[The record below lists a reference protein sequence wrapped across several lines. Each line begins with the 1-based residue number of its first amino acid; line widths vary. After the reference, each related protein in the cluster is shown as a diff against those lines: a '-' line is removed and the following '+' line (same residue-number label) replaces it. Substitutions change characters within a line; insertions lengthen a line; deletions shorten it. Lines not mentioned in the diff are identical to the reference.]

1 MGGHMRVFSEIES
14 LQADFPGFVIWGE
27 IIMGRVTYVAQARAE
42 GTNPRVVTARSL
54 ERLRARLEEPLVS
67 FDPTRPN
74 VARVYDCLLGGKTN
88 FAVDRDEAARL
99 LKAYPLLGELA
110 RENRQ
115 FLARA
120 VTCVARQGVTQ
131 FIDVGAGL
139 PTSPNTHEI
148 AHQANPAA
156 RVAYVDNDPLVITHA
171 RCLLAKS
178 PGVVAVP
185 GDLRDPDAILGSP
198 ALAGLIDL
206 AEPVCVLLAAVLH
219 FLDTPTAAKV
229 TAAFTRA
236 MAPGS
241 YLVLSVGH
249 AGPGSMTAIHRA
261 YTAAPLHHHAEED
274 IGAFFSGLDLM
285 PPGLVAARSWYPPGS
300 VPPGPDLRGADL
312 RGADLRGTERA
323 ATVLA
328 GAGRKP
334 ALPRLLAPH
343 HQRNPAHPP
352 GRATAIALLQPADA
366 AT

>member
-1 MGGHMRVFSEIES
+1 MRVFGEMES

-27 IIMGRVTYVAQARAE
+27 TIMGRVTYVARARAE
-42 GTNPRVVTARSL
+42 GTNPHVVTARSL
-54 ERLRARLEEPLVS
+54 ERLRARLEEPLVP

-110 RENRQ
+110 WENRQ
-115 FLARA
+115 FLVRA
-120 VTCVARQGVTQ
+120 VAHIARQGVTQ

-139 PTSPNTHEI
+139 PASPNTHEI
-148 AHQANPAA
+148 AQLANPAA

-178 PGVVAVP
+178 AGVVAVP
-185 GDLRDPDAILGSP
+185 GDLRDPDAILSSP

-219 FLDTPTAAKV
+219 FLDTPAAAKV
-229 TAAFTRA
+229 TTALTRA

-249 AGPGSMTAIHRA
+249 AGPASMTAIHRA
-261 YTAAPLHHHAEED
+261 YTAARLHHHARGD
-274 IGAFFSGLDLM
+274 IGAFFNGLDLI
-285 PPGLVAARSWYPPGS
+285 PPGLVDARNWHPPGAR
-300 VPPGPDLRGADL
+300 PPGADL
-312 RGADLRGTERA
+312 HGAERA
-323 ATVLA
+323 ATILA
-328 GAGRKP
+328 GTGRKP
-334 ALPRLLAPH
+334 ALPRPLALH
-343 HQRNPAHPP
+343 YQRDPAHPP
-352 GRATAIALLQPADA
+352 GRAAAIALPQSADA

>member
-1 MGGHMRVFSEIES
+1 MRVFSEIES
-14 LQADFPGFVIWGE
+14 LQADFPGFVIWRE
-27 IIMGRVTYVAQARAE
+27 TTQGRVTYVARARAE
-42 GTNPRVVTARSL
+42 DTNPWVVTARNL
-54 ERLRARLEEPLVS
+54 ERLRARLEEPLVP

-74 VARVYDCLLGGKTN
+74 VARVYDYLLGGKTN
-88 FAVDRDEAARL
+88 FAADRDEAARL
-99 LKAYPLLGELA
+99 LKVYPLLGDLA
-110 RENRQ
+110 GENRQ

-120 VTCVARQGVTQ
+120 VRYVARQGVTQ

-148 AHQANPAA
+148 AQQTDLTA
-156 RVAYVDNDPLVITHA
+156 RVAYVDNDPVVITHA

-185 GDLRDPDAILGSP
+185 GDLRDPDAILASP
-198 ALAGLIDL
+198 ALTGLIDL
-206 AEPVCVLLAAVLH
+206 AEPVCVLLIAVLH

-249 AGPGSMTAIHRA
+249 ADPGNTAAIHRA
-261 YTAAPLHHHAEED
+261 YTAARLHHHARED
-274 IGAFFSGLDLM
+274 IGAFFSGLDLI
-285 PPGLVAARSWYPPGS
+285 PPGLVDARSWHPPSAGL
-300 VPPGPDLRGADL
+300 PGPGPRGA
-312 RGADLRGTERA
+312 ERA

-334 ALPRLLAPH
+334 ATLSRRTPH
-343 HQRNPAHPP
+343 PFPP
-352 GRATAIALLQPADA
+352 GAGREAAAGPRRATPGRTGRGRSGTPGRSTSGA
-366 AT
+366 A

>member
-27 IIMGRVTYVAQARAE
+27 TINGRVTYVARARAE

-54 ERLRARLEEPLVS
+54 ERLRARLEEPLVP

-74 VARVYDCLLGGKTN
+74 VARVYDYLLGGKTN
-88 FAVDRDEAARL
+88 FAADRDEAARL
-99 LKAYPLLGELA
+99 LEVYPPIRELA

-115 FLARA
+115 FLTRA
-120 VTCVARQGVTQ
+120 VTHVARQGVTQ
-131 FIDVGAGL
+131 FIDVGTGL

-148 AHQANPAA
+148 AQLADPAA
-156 RVAYVDNDPLVITHA
+156 RVAYVDNDPVVITHA

-178 PGVVAVP
+178 AGVVAVP

-198 ALAGLIDL
+198 ELASLIDL
-206 AEPVCVLLAAVLH
+206 AEPVCVLLVAVLH
-219 FLDTPTAAKV
+219 FLGTPTAAKV

-249 AGPGSMTAIHRA
+249 ADPGKMTAIHRA
-261 YTAAPLHHHAEED
+261 YTAARLHHHAGED
-274 IGAFFSGLDLM
+274 IRAFFSGLDLI
-285 PPGLVAARSWYPPGS
+285 PPGLVEARSWHPPGA
-300 VPPGPDLRGADL
+300 VPPSAGPPGADP
-312 RGADLRGTERA
+312 RGTERA

-334 ALPRLLAPH
+334 APADVSVSKTQSPLAST
-343 HQRNPAHPP
+343 ATP
-352 GRATAIALLQPADA
+352 GRISDA
-366 AT
+366 ADLPGLMHAN

>member
-1 MGGHMRVFSEIES
+1 MRVFSEIES
-14 LQADFPGFVIWGE
+14 LQADFPGFVIWRE
-27 IIMGRVTYVAQARAE
+27 TIKSRVTYVARARAE
-42 GTNPRVVTARSL
+42 GTNPWVVTARSL
-54 ERLRARLEEPLVS
+54 ERLRARLEEPLMP

-74 VARVYDCLLGGKTN
+74 VARVYDYLLGGKTN
-88 FAVDRDEAARL
+88 FAADRDEAARL
-99 LKAYPLLGELA
+99 LKAYPLLGDLA

-120 VTCVARQGVTQ
+120 VTHVARQGVTQ

-148 AHQANPAA
+148 AQRADPAA
-156 RVAYVDNDPLVITHA
+156 RVAYVDNDPVVITHA

-178 PGVVAVP
+178 ASVVAVP

-198 ALAGLIDL
+198 ALTGLIDL
-206 AEPVCVLLAAVLH
+206 AEPVCVLLVAVLH

-229 TAAFTRA
+229 AAAFTRA

-249 AGPGSMTAIHRA
+249 AGPGNMTAIHRA
-261 YTAAPLHHHAEED
+261 YTAAPLHHHAKED
-274 IGAFFSGLDLM
+274 TRAFFSGLDLI
-285 PPGLVAARSWYPPGS
+285 PPGLVDARSWYPPG
-300 VPPGPDLRGADL
+300 VGAPGAGQHGGGPPGA
-312 RGADLRGTERA
+312 ERA

-334 ALPRLLAPH
+334 DRSGWAESNWRSSSA
-343 HQRNPAHPP
+343 
-352 GRATAIALLQPADA
+352 GR
-366 AT
+366 